1 MCKFRQRKKKLIN
14 EPEKIELLGIEQP
27 KQNKTEGEEDYK
39 VKVAN
44 INQPKNAR
52 FIWGTLVSNL
62 RRLNLMTLHTACGEL
77 RDIDLTGNVL
87 TVRIKEEYLYNILI
101 RDVTYHQL
109 LGLIKQIDS
118 ELELKFVLVKKQEDK
133 MKINLQKVKDV
144 FGDYL
149 IIK

>member
-1 MCKFRQRKKKLIN
+1 
-14 EPEKIELLGIEQP
+14 
-27 KQNKTEGEEDYK
+27 
-39 VKVAN
+39 
-44 INQPKNAR
+44 
-52 FIWGTLVSNL
+52 
-62 RRLNLMTLHTACGEL
+62 MTLHTACGEL
-77 RDIDLTGNVL
+77 RDIELLDNVL
-87 TVRIKEEYLYNILI
+87 IVRIKEEYLYNILI

-133 MKINLQKVKDV
+133 MKINLQKVKDI